1 MSEFN
6 EKRNKEKKCI
16 AFEQNIKC
24 ENLISQEIG
33 CKYLCKH
40 HIKLFMT
47 NGWPGSL
54 YLPETK
60 LDSGQIIH
68 EMCIDPIALL
78 VDSQKWMQYGIQ
90 LMPYEVAA
98 AQQIGPAKWKE
109 INKSPIINDFC
120 LENANRSKEYIEIIA
135 YNGVYN
141 YSQLGDFDK
150 KNAHKQQIIKVPID
164 IWNTI
169 IKTFPK
175 TVWGY
180 EGNNKSR
187 RKIFPPIFSVKYLL
201 KLMRYFEKD
210 MNNWTDVNLHEWKK
224 IQIGLQYLECQ
235 DDNLISLVDYHIQRL
250 NGDLVIIYTKDGKRH
265 YFSKSEKI
273 IADSSWIQNILKKNF
288 YNEQHEEYPIIP
300 VIFDSFQLSYLL
312 QKINGLVDKQISTL
326 SPFNIINE
334 LIYEGLK
341 FNKNENLQSET
352 DLNVLHH
359 ILEYLID
366 KRCNLKYLLGQ
377 FWIGTIDIT
386 DLTHADSTVEY
397 LENIRNILHK
407 RKDMHIYITT
417 FESVFP
423 RFIRSVDMIP
433 LYKDQKRY
441 TRCKGLGSGTYGS
454 VSSYYDNIT
463 RDFVALKK
471 QKIVNKGNPN
481 ETSDLK
487 HILREINILLHLS
500 PHLNILHMENFFR
513 DNDNIYIVTPYH
525 KQTLTKLIHETK
537 KFKSYL
543 NLNKIKTIIS
553 QILHGLKWMHHKGVI
568 HADLKPDNIMDNNKT
583 GNMEIIDFGSA
594 KNYSLNTPYKFK
606 PGTDIV
612 TATYRAPE
620 LFPNSAF
627 YDCTLTSSADMWAV
641 GVILLQLLTPFYDDH
656 DDSPFSIT
664 YTRRKKYFQHV
675 NEKEPNGL
683 DTDAWNLIYNV
694 IVENAI
700 SDFVDK
706 EYYIISPQKIYDH
719 IQKYSHLKEI
729 PDDLFNLLLSLLTLN
744 PSTRISAELALQHI
758 SLKDVSILHP
768 YIDKSMNIK
777 PEPLVKFDDFRTNSI
792 KNFNRRSKKR
802 KSKFDKRSSGVP
814 PDGGPSFVPLESKDL
829 SSVIDR
835 ISDTISVVESNLF
848 PKQKSSSAREL
859 RSSKSKRK
867 KTRKNNEIKIQFHP

>member
-6 EKRNKEKKCI
+6 EKRNKEKRCI

-24 ENLISQEIG
+24 ENFISEEIG

-40 HIKLFMT
+40 HIKLFMI

-54 YLPETK
+54 YLPETN
-60 LDSGQIIH
+60 LRNGQVIH
-68 EMCIDPIALL
+68 EMCIDPVALS
-78 VDSQKWMQYGIQ
+78 VDSQKWIQYGIQ
-90 LMPYEVAA
+90 LIPYEIAVS
-98 AQQIGPAKWKE
+98 QQIGPAKWKE
-109 INKSPIINDFC
+109 IIKSPIISDFC
-120 LENANRSKEYIEIIA
+120 VSNGNGGSGIGECVEIMA

-141 YSQLGDFDK
+141 YSQLGEFDK
-150 KNAHKQQIIKVPID
+150 KNAHRQQILKIPID
-164 IWNTI
+164 VWNAI

-175 TVWGY
+175 TVWVY

-187 RKIFPPIFSVKYLL
+187 RKFFPPIFSIKYLL
-201 KLMRYFEKD
+201 KMMRYFKND
-210 MNNWTDVNLHEWKK
+210 LLDWTDININEWKK
-224 IQIGLQYLECQ
+224 FQVGLMYLECQ
-235 DDNLISLVDYHIQRL
+235 DDNLINLVNHHIQRL
-250 NGDLVIIYTKDGKRH
+250 SGDLVIIQTKDGKRH
-265 YFSKSEKI
+265 FFSKSENI
-273 IADSSWIQNILKKNF
+273 ISGSFWIQDFLKKRF
-288 YNEQHEEYPIIP
+288 YDEHNDQCPTIS
-300 VIFDSFQLSYLL
+300 VVFDSHHLSYLL
-312 QKINGLVDKQISTL
+312 QKINGTIDKQITTL

-341 FNKNENLQSET
+341 FDEHDNSGAHNDK

-359 ILEYLID
+359 ILEYLIN

-386 DLTHADSTVEY
+386 DITHPDSTVEY

-407 RKDMHIYITT
+407 RKDMHIYITM

-463 RDFVALKK
+463 REFVALKK
-471 QKIVNKGNPN
+471 QKIVNKTNPN
-481 ETSDLK
+481 ETTDLK

-513 DNDNIYIVTPYH
+513 DSDNIYIVTPYH

-594 KNYSLNTPYKFK
+594 KNYNSNLPYKFK
-606 PGTDIV
+606 HGTDIV

-627 YDCTLTSSADMWAV
+627 YDCTLTPSADMWAV
-641 GVILLQLLTPFYDDH
+641 GVILLQLLTPFFDQH

-664 YTRRKKYFQHV
+664 YNRRKKYFQHV
-675 NEKEPNGL
+675 NEKEPSTL
-683 DTDAWNLIYNV
+683 DTDAWNSIYNI

-706 EYYIISPQKIYDH
+706 ENYTISPHKILAH
-719 IQKYSHLKEI
+719 IKKYSHLKEI
-729 PDDLFNLLLSLLTLN
+729 PDDLFDLLISLLTLN
-744 PSTRISAELALQHI
+744 PLIRISAEIALQHS
-758 SLKDVSILHP
+758 SLKDVSVLHP
-768 YIDKSMNIK
+768 YIDKSMNII
-777 PEPLVKFDDFRTNSI
+777 PEPLIMFGGENL
-792 KNFNRRSKKR
+792 NRRSKNR
-802 KSKFDKRSSGVP
+802 KSKIRTTSKSKIDKRSSGVP
-814 PDGGPSFVPLESKDL
+814 PDGGPSFVPLSN
-829 SSVIDR
+829 IDMSNTSNNR
-835 ISDTISVVESNLF
+835 ISDIGFMKTKTE
-848 PKQKSSSAREL
+848 KSTR
-859 RSSKSKRK
+859 KSKK
-867 KTRKNNEIKIQFHP
+867 KKQNDEIKIQFHN